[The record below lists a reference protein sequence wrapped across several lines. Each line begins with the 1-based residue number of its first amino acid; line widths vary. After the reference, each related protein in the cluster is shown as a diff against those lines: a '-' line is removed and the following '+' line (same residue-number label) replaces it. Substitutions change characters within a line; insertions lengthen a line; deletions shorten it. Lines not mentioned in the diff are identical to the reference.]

1 MAQPAEPDKPAYPV
15 DMGLR
20 GAQAVMHVTQPLTEL
35 VQQTRSPQWR
45 RSHGGDFVGSV
56 GSAYEYGISEFPN
69 VIKCLSEWVKLCWSA
84 TQCVGQQ
91 IRRLWLDFR
100 GLELAWVV
108 EICLKISHLHDKRGS
123 SYEA

>member
-1 MAQPAEPDKPAYPV
+1 MAQPAEPDIPAYPV
-15 DMGLR
+15 DIDFL
-20 GAQAVMHVTQPLTEL
+20 GAQAVMHVTQQLTEL

-84 TQCVGQQ
+84 DSAT
-91 IRRLWLDFR
+91 
-100 GLELAWVV
+100 LARFSWTR
-108 EICLKISHLHDKRGS
+108 ISVASRNLFKNQS
-123 SYEA
+123 LT